1 MATQPSYSQRA
12 RLAEETRKRFVADA
26 SRLMVDVAN
35 TAHDRLTTL
44 LNEAAPSRDM
54 QIRRDAWT
62 LFQRTRVLWLD
73 GTIALWQKSLLPQ
86 PVSVKAAIDLD
97 GLELIG
103 TDVVENKI
111 LTSRLV
117 QSVAEKVATEL
128 DDLRVRIRLLEE
140 SEDFATNDILRAE
153 ILIQQMIE
161 QWGISGM
168 PRESWVLVN
177 DAVQRLL
184 SEKLKA
190 AYGACNKFLIN
201 QGVLPRIEAKDRV
214 KQRMPSFNSG
224 PRGGGRRPDQG
235 DADAFGGAG
244 EASPS
249 NRSDLGGYDGGYQG
263 GQDFGNQ
270 GGNPGGNQGGN
281 QGSNQ
286 GGYQPGFQGGPQS
299 GSQGGYQAGNQGGN
313 QGGGGGGASRGGG
326 WGPGGNEGGYGNGPA
341 SGQPGQ
347 PGTGQSG
354 SNYSSDPSG
363 NYAQGQPAARQGGA
377 FGGRL
382 GWDGDAG
389 GNAGFGSNPDAQRG
403 AASGGAGG
411 FGGRASSGGSGGASQ
426 SGPSGNSMRGTAGA
440 PGAEMGQRPAK
451 ATAAGQTRGMAP
463 QPSVLGPDG
472 RIQRPDSPYARAFEE
487 TRMLTATTPL
497 ARARGRALGMMGQ
510 LKRLLVGRTGNDDG
524 FTSGPQALGASP
536 GLAAALA
543 VRPPRDV
550 NIYQGGDTVL
560 EEYTPAGV
568 ARVATRLR
576 EQTTELKKIAETKS
590 EKATI
595 EIVALMFQAILQ
607 EDRIP
612 PGIRVWFARLQMP
625 VLRVALEEPDFF
637 GTLDH
642 PARQLIDRMGSCV
655 MGFDA
660 SGVQGGSLEGEIKR
674 VVQVIEQYPETG
686 KRVYQL
692 VYEEFQKFL
701 AKFLTEKSSTQRV
714 VSVAQQVEQKETL
727 TIQYTIEMR
736 NMLKDMPVRD
746 EIREFLFK
754 VWADVLA
761 VAAVRKGPQHAETLE
776 LKKSATD
783 LVWAASA
790 KPNRNDRARVI
801 ADLPKLLQRLR
812 AGMTLLG
819 LPPVAQ
825 DAHLKT
831 VSDTLA
837 DAFMSKTQ
845 AIPQAQIEA
854 MAMRLANLEDF
865 VSEDGM
871 GDLPLDAD
879 SIEVMLGIDTASID
893 VVADGGSKPTAAMLA
908 WAQELQL
915 GAWFTLD
922 HNGRVTQVQ
931 FAWRSDRKH
940 LNLFASIAGHS
951 FLIQAGRLAAYLQA
965 GLLLPQEEETLTVRA
980 TRDALAKLE
989 ANPQRLLA

>member
-1 MATQPSYSQRA
+1 MATQLSYSQRA
-12 RLAEETRKRFVADA
+12 KIAEETRKRFVAEG
-26 SRLMVDVAN
+26 SRVMVDVVNAV
-35 TAHDRLTTL
+35 HDRLTTL

-62 LFQRTRVLWLD
+62 LYQRTRVLWLD
-73 GTIALWQKSLLPQ
+73 GTILLWQKSLSPQ
-86 PVSVKAAIDLD
+86 PLPVKPAIDLD
-97 GLELIG
+97 GLQLIG

-117 QSVAEKVATEL
+117 LSVAEKVATEL
-128 DDLRVRIRLLEE
+128 DDLRVRIKLLEE
-140 SEDFATNDILRAE
+140 SEDFATDDILRPE
-153 ILIQQMIE
+153 TVIQQMIE
-161 QWGISGM
+161 QWGVSGM

-190 AYGACNKFLIN
+190 AYGKCNEFLVK

-214 KQRMPSFNSG
+214 KQRMPSFNSRG
-224 PRGGGRRPDQG
+224 PSGGRRPDAGAQG
-235 DADAFGGAG
+235 APRPGAG
-244 EASPS
+244 EVGPS
-249 NRSDLGGYDGGYQG
+249 GYGDVGGYQG
-263 GQDFGNQ
+263 GGA
-270 GGNPGGNQGGN
+270 
-281 QGSNQ
+281 
-286 GGYQPGFQGGPQS
+286 GYQSGGGQGDAD
-299 GSQGGYQAGNQGGN
+299 GY
-313 QGGGGGGASRGGG
+313 QGGGAGYQGGAGPGGGGQSGGSRGGPG
-326 WGPGGNEGGYGNGPA
+326 SGAGGFGAGNDGGFDAGPSGGQRSLGGHGSY
-341 SGQPGQ
+341 
-347 PGTGQSG
+347 GTGQSG
-354 SNYSSDPSG
+354 GGTDA
-363 NYAQGQPAARQGGA
+363 NYAQGQPPTRGAGA

-382 GWDGDAG
+382 GWGGEAG
-389 GNAGFGSNPDAQRG
+389 GNMGSQGGALRDA
-403 AASGGAGG
+403 AGGAGQP
-411 FGGRASSGGSGGASQ
+411 SGSGDARGVRSAGGGQGAA
-426 SGPSGNSMRGTAGA
+426 GGAGA
-440 PGAEMGQRPAK
+440 PNHAPSQPSSYPPPYPASYPPGNAMGATGQRPAE
-451 ATAAGQTRGMAP
+451 TPPAGQPRGPAV
-463 QPSVLGPDG
+463 QPPIVGPDG
-472 RIQRPDSPYARAFEE
+472 RIQRPDSPYVQAFEE

-497 ARARGRALGMMGQ
+497 ARARSRALGVVGQ
-510 LKRLLVGRTGNDDG
+510 LKRLFVGGTGNDEG
-524 FTSGPQALGASP
+524 FTTNPQVLRASP

-543 VRPPRDV
+543 VRPPRGPDV
-550 NIYQGGDTVL
+550 YQGGGTVF

-568 ARVATRLR
+568 ARVASRLR
-576 EQTTELKKIAETKS
+576 EQTTELKKKAETKS

-642 PARQLIDRMGSCV
+642 PARQLIDRMGSCC

-660 SGVQGGSLEGEIKR
+660 SGVQGGSLETEIKR

-714 VSVAQQVEQKETL
+714 VGVAQQVEQKETL

-736 NMLKDMPVRD
+736 NMLKDMPVRE

-761 VAAVRKGPQHAETLE
+761 VAAVRKGPQHADTLE

-819 LPPVAQ
+819 LPPTAQ
-825 DAHLKT
+825 DVHLKT

-879 SIEVMLGIDTASID
+879 SIEIMLGIDASSID

-931 FAWRSDRKH
+931 FAWRSERKH